1 MQFFWSNYM
10 DSNLVDIAAGVTSMI
25 ATLIFVRLWNPRR
38 IWRSEDERAA
48 DAALKNAAAPASPAK
63 PVIADQMDDEWD
75 VRKLQQ
81 TAPITSHSG
90 GQIAKAWL
98 PFAILS
104 VFVLVWG
111 LPTIKKAMGSAT
123 TPSFKTGGWEVPYL
137 HKAVFRA
144 QPVVAKPTAENAK
157 FDFNWLTPPGTA
169 PFLPPLF
176 SPILLLSQP

>member
-1 MQFFWSNYM
+1 MW
-10 DSNLVDIAAGVTSMI
+10 
-25 ATLIFVRLWNPRR
+25 RLGG
-38 IWRSEDERAA
+38 ERAG

-111 LPTIKKAMGSAT
+111 LPTIKKAMWRAT
-123 TPSFKTGGWEVPYL
+123 TPSFKTAGWECPDR
-137 HKAVFRA
+137 HNAVFRPQPGCA
-144 QPVVAKPTAENAK
+144 QPTAA
-157 FDFNWLTPPGTA
+157 
-169 PFLPPLF
+169 
-176 SPILLLSQP
+176 